1 LRLGAFS
8 ARCSTAAVF
17 GRAASE
23 GRHADEEEKPKK
35 PGVPTTLLMNHP
47 LSSDVAESA
56 RKHKPPTLQVY
67 IN

>member
-8 ARCSTAAVF
+8 ARWSTAALVT
-17 GRAASE
+17 RAAGE
-23 GRHADEEEKPKK
+23 GRHADEEKPKK

-56 RKHKPPTLQVY
+56 RKHKPRLL
-67 IN
+67 